1 MRKNKVGVA
10 RLSWW
15 QSDISKQ
22 SSLFCVPFCLPQFPT
37 NWTTGSKQVLLIIVF
52 VFCCSGWWKHLGY
65 LEISIIL
72 QREEASW
79 NKQRAVIS
87 ALAGPSDT
95 SQQVTEG
102 SVSQSFFD
110 WVRNGCNVFR
120 PQPTTKGTLN
130 SSMKNKLHLG
140 RGKSIWIPLAGRGER
155 DRKGWRETYRWKEV
169 FP

>member
-1 MRKNKVGVA
+1 MRKKKVGVA
-10 RLSWW
+10 RLSWVAVRCF
-15 QSDISKQ
+15 QTQFSF
-22 SSLFCVPFCLPQFPT
+22 LCPFLLPQFPT
-37 NWTTGSKQVLLIIVF
+37 NWTTGSKQVFLIIVF

-79 NKQRAVIS
+79 NKQRAVVS
-87 ALAGPSDT
+87 ALAGLSDT
-95 SQQVTEG
+95 RKQVTEG
-102 SVSQSFFD
+102 VCLPVFFD

-120 PQPTTKGTLN
+120 PQPTAKGTLD
-130 SSMKNKLHLG
+130 SSVKNKLYLG
-140 RGKSIWIPLAGRGER
+140 IPSAGRGER